1 MRNRCIINLKTQ
13 IFSDF
18 FLQTVTL
25 SLAKET
31 EDDDGLAKGLVK
43 SGGRFAILQ
52 RFIFRATFLN
62 GVLDGNGPQSRKTLT
77 GERNGR
83 ARVAWVWEM
92 RALKASIN
100 SDDGHLN

>member
-31 EDDDGLAKGLVK
+31 EDDGLAKGFLK

-52 RFIFRATFLN
+52 RFIFRTILLN
-62 GVLDGNGPQSRKTLT
+62 GVLDGNGPRSRKTLT
-77 GERNGR
+77 GEHNGR
-83 ARVAWVWEM
+83 ARVAWAREM
-92 RALKASIN
+92 RALKASVN

>member
-18 FLQTVTL
+18 FLQSVTL

-31 EDDDGLAKGLVK
+31 EDDGLAKGLVK

-52 RFIFRATFLN
+52 RFIFRTILLN
-62 GVLDGNGPQSRKTLT
+62 GVLDGNGPRSRKTLT

-83 ARVAWVWEM
+83 ARAAGAWEM
-92 RALKASIN
+92 RALKASVN